1 MWDAYRIAVRI
12 SLVNGVS
19 SGLALISRHL
29 HTTGKDVDLLTTKLH
44 KAAKTWSLVGTAG
57 AGMTFGA
64 IGLMKGPIE
73 AARKYTEELAYM
85 RDQAGLTAGEIDRIR
100 QASTGLSRNIGTV
113 SELEGM
119 KGIMDLR
126 SIFGA
131 SHLKMA
137 IDAAPYIAKTQG
149 ILGQMGVKDSEA
161 MSFELAKS
169 LELLGHG
176 KSVQDFVTHL
186 DLMTKGMQAFHAK
199 ILPKDWLSTVTYLR
213 ASKYGFS
220 DEFMFKYLP
229 SLMLE
234 YKGSAGGGAR
244 GPGNALMSLV
254 ANIVNGQ
261 LSQKSFREFERLGMI
276 DPSKVHHIKGH
287 GLTAGVG
294 AVRGWELAQSNP
306 IQWAQQFVLP
316 AMAKAGL
323 TTQAQMLQEAAYL
336 APNRTSQD
344 MLAQF
349 MLQAWKLERDKENIQ
364 RATGLAGF
372 EKLRKESPELAM
384 KALSAQWYNVEYRL
398 AFDTLPK
405 LIDGVNFLSTQIQ
418 KVNQYMTTHPN
429 AGRYAM
435 YGLGGVAALG
445 AVGMVAGT
453 LGAIANLVRIVGA
466 VSASGAAQGVPVLA
480 TGIAR
485 LGGALA
491 MVGGAGYLGWQA
503 GGWVNNH
510 LSSGTKDTIGRTIA
524 NMLAAVGVKEA
535 QDAVNAEAR
544 YVRTQSQG
552 RQMINNKIVLP
563 NGKVLAEVVTT
574 EQTKTAS
581 RPQAGAS
588 HFDGRMTPAHV
599 GATGSW

>member
-1 MWDAYRIAVRI
+1 MFDSYRVAVKLT
-12 SLVNGVS
+12 LVNGVS
-19 SGLALISRHL
+19 SGLALISRNLTH
-29 HTTGKDVDLLTTKLH
+29 TGKNVDLLTAKLH
-44 KAAKTWSLVGTAG
+44 KATRTWTMLGAAG
-57 AGMTFGA
+57 AGVTMGA

-85 RDQAGLTAGEIDRIR
+85 RDQAGLTAGEIGRIR
-100 QASTGLSRNIGTV
+100 VAAVDLSRSVGTV
-113 SELEGM
+113 SELEGI
-119 KGIMDLR
+119 KSIMDLR

-149 ILGQMGVKDSEA
+149 ILAQMGVKDAEN

-261 LSQKSFREFERLGMI
+261 LSQKSFREFERLKMI

-287 GLTAGVG
+287 GLTAGAG
-294 AVRGWELAQSNP
+294 AVRGWEIAQSNP
-306 IQWAQQFVLP
+306 IQWALQYVMP
-316 AMAKAGL
+316 AMREAGI
-323 TTQAQMLQEAAYL
+323 TSQAQMLQEAAYL

-344 MLAQF
+344 MLVQF
-349 MLQAWKLERDKENIQ
+349 MIQAWKLERDKENIN

-384 KALSAQWYNVEYRL
+384 KALDAQWFNVEYKL

-405 LIDGVNFLSTQIQ
+405 LIDGVNFLSRKIQ
-418 KVNQYMTTHPN
+418 KVSDFMDRHPN
-429 AGRYAM
+429 AGTYAM
-435 YGLGGVAALG
+435 YGLGGIAALG
-445 AVGMVAGT
+445 SVAAVAGT
-453 LGAIANLVRIVGA
+453 IGAITNLVRAVGV
-466 VSASGAAQGVPVLA
+466 VSASGAVGNLPMFAA
-480 TGIAR
+480 GITK

-491 MVGGAGYLGWQA
+491 AIYAGWQA
-503 GGWVNNH
+503 GQWAGNKINNH

-524 NMLAAVGVKEA
+524 NLLAAVGVKEA
-535 QDAVNAEAR
+535 QDAVDSESR
-544 YVRTQSQG
+544 YIRSQHQS
-552 RQMINNKIVLP
+552 RAMINNTIVMP
-563 NGKVLAEVVTT
+563 DGRVLAHVVTK
-574 EQTKTAS
+574 EQTKESAK
-581 RPQAGAS
+581 PQAGANR
-588 HFDGRMTPAHV
+588 FDGRMTPAHV
-599 GATGSW
+599 GASGNW